1 MEATTS
7 SQRPT
12 RRGGAPDALRAL
24 FAGFSP
30 CFLGLVAIRI
40 WLQCSIYD
48 RYAFTDSGVL
58 TVAAN
63 MARVVLTVAIL
74 ALVVRWGFPRR
85 AKGVLGG
92 VSVGAMTLASALFLA
107 NAETGSAALLWAACL
122 LAGFGIIWGGGM
134 WIEFYGRLR
143 IDEAF
148 LYAFL
153 CLALSCVAGFVLGLL
168 PVAMAHLVAM
178 LMPAVSFVAFRSSM
192 LLLDRREDAGASA
205 GPGATAPTAPRPAAL
220 PYDAEPRTTFVRLL
234 GGVAL
239 FNLALGFARGFPYG
253 ASIALSMPFQAVHQ
267 FGTCALCLALVW
279 WVLVRRGGLR
289 FSMLWGILVVLLGGG
304 VLLLAGLGPTLM
316 EIGSTLITVAN
327 TFALGVMWFSSYD
340 VARNASIP
348 GHVVLG
354 CVWVAHLLP
363 REVGRVAILF
373 AGPHDGAP
381 MLWAVVMV
389 VALAVSMTLLVN
401 DSVPRMRPF
410 FAELRRG
417 ADGRED
423 APAEAGNTR
432 DSVGAR
438 EAAGPTAG
446 AAVPGNSAASAAGGA
461 AGLEAA
467 LDAAAQLY
475 PLTQRELDIAR
486 LLVQGRSK
494 NVISEKLGLSEST
507 VRTHARHLYAKLD
520 VHSRQQLIDLLEE
533 LERTAGR

>member
-1 MEATTS
+1 MGSTTS
-7 SQRPT
+7 SQRPA
-12 RRGGAPDALRAL
+12 RRGGVSDELHALL
-24 FAGFSP
+24 AGFSP

-48 RYAFTDSGVL
+48 RYASTDSGVL
-58 TVAAN
+58 TVTAN
-63 MARVVLTVAIL
+63 MARVVLIVIIL
-74 ALVVRWGFPRR
+74 ALVVRWGFSSR
-85 AKGVLGG
+85 AKSILGG

-107 NAETGSAALLWAACL
+107 NTETGSTVLLWAACL
-122 LAGFGIIWGGGM
+122 LAGFGVIWGGGM
-134 WIEFYGRLR
+134 WIEFYGRLP
-143 IDEAF
+143 IGESF

-168 PVAMAHLVAM
+168 PIAMAHLVAM
-178 LMPAVSFVAFRSSM
+178 LMPAVSFVTFRSSM
-192 LLLDRREDAGASA
+192 LLLDRRESGSETS
-205 GPGATAPTAPRPAAL
+205 GPRAAVPTSPDPTGL

-253 ASIALSMPFQAVHQ
+253 ASIALSVPFQAIHQ

-289 FSMLWGILVVLLGGG
+289 FSALWGILAVLLGGG
-304 VLLLAGLGPTLM
+304 VLLLAGFDPMLM

-340 VARNASIP
+340 VARNSSIP
-348 GHVVLG
+348 GYVVLG

-373 AGPHDGAP
+373 AGPHDSAP

-389 VALAVSMTLLVN
+389 IALAVSMTLLVN

-417 ADGRED
+417 ADAANNGPRIETP
-423 APAEAGNTR
+423 ATASQATASAEAAISL
-432 DSVGAR
+432 D
-438 EAAGPTAG
+438 
-446 AAVPGNSAASAAGGA
+446 
-461 AGLEAA
+461 AA
-467 LDAAAQLY
+467 LDAAARLY

-494 NVISEKLGLSEST
+494 SVIGEKLNLSEST

-533 LERTAGR
+533 LGQGGR